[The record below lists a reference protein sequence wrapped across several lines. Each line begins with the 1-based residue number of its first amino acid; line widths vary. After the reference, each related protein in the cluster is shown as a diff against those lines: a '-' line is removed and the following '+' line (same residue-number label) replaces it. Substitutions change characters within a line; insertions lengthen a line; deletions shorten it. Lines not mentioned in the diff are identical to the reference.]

1 MAPKRKQKPPEVSD
15 DDDNIPSEVE
25 DFEHISDIDE
35 TEEVVDDGVDDEE
48 NDAVEIS
55 EWDGDIDCM
64 AEDKKV
70 QMHVSRRTKSE
81 GKGKSYRVFQGSP
94 LRSEPDSD
102 ID

>member
-25 DFEHISDIDE
+25 DFEQISDIDE

-48 NDAVEIS
+48 NDAVEIT

-70 QMHVSRRTKSE
+70 QMHVSRRTKSDRKE
-81 GKGKSYRVFQGSP
+81 RKNRVFQGSP
-94 LRSEPDSD
+94 LHSEPDSD